1 MDWKIGDDT
10 TSYYCVRT
18 VTIHFH
24 VDVLFKRMGSPYVCI
39 GGEPTKGLYF
49 QGQSTSRFSA
59 FPSSL
64 PRRLNT
70 QESSMQNGSFK
81 FVCNESDWIFETCHG
96 ATVLNYYVE
105 QQNRCMCTCT
115 YKKHYTYSSWNMN
128 TYWKTYYSM
137 STEGPTAQTHSRPPT
152 TNLLDFP
159 SHWESAQS
167 WILWWKHPSLGRCG
181 NKNPQTWNLKHQ
193 VTLRGFLRTSPFFSN
208 YFGCTESLWGS
219 NHLCRGTSQML
230 MHGLLTYMT

>member
-24 VDVLFKRMGSPYVCI
+24 VNVLFKRMGSPYVCI
-39 GGEPTKGLYF
+39 EGEPTKGLYF

-96 ATVLNYYVE
+96 IELLCGTTKIDVCAYAHT
-105 QQNRCMCTCT
+105 
-115 YKKHYTYSSWNMN
+115 KKHYTYSSWNMY

-137 STEGPTAQTHSRPPT
+137 STEGPTVQTIPT
-152 TNLLDFP
+152 PQQQTYSTFHPTEKAHRVEFFDENTHP
-159 SHWESAQS
+159 WEDVE
-167 WILWWKHPSLGRCG
+167 IKIP
-181 NKNPQTWNLKHQ
+181 KPETWNTK
-193 VTLRGFLRTSPFFSN
+193 
-208 YFGCTESLWGS
+208 
-219 NHLCRGTSQML
+219 
-230 MHGLLTYMT
+230 